1 MTRHFESRHR
11 FTICQREG
19 SQTNTRLGP
28 RPYCARKPG
37 GSPRHHPVESTCL
50 LVSRLPRL
58 AIYSARGVPFHPC
71 GRTIVCSDV
80 IPKESVL
87 RCDHTSIPP
96 RNGLVSRVLFL
107 KLIFIHKAPTQAS
120 GFRKLLQT
128 KFYPRSYSDFKFEGD
143 R

>member
-50 LVSRLPRL
+50 LASWLPRL
-58 AIYSARGVPFHPC
+58 ASYSARGVPFHPC
-71 GRTIVCSDV
+71 GRTCLMFGCNS
-80 IPKESVL
+80 KE
-87 RCDHTSIPP
+87 TI
-96 RNGLVSRVLFL
+96 L
-107 KLIFIHKAPTQAS
+107 KCKS
-120 GFRKLLQT
+120 GRLYT
-128 KFYPRSYSDFKFEGD
+128 RYVPRSAILEIHLVCKHQPRCRVFQVFCKTQILPIVGYFIFFSGGCS
-143 R
+143 